1 MSCSLFIVEDDLGQL
16 EMVSAKFVRAG
27 YSVVSVHHPR
37 QALEA
42 ASFRQFQ
49 VALLDASLPE
59 MDGLELMHRLKR
71 TQDGVQIV
79 ILSGYE
85 YPIWRAKAEG
95 AFTWLVKPCRLALL
109 EATVQHAFER
119 AADEIPGMQIVPAH
133 DWPMP
138 CRIIVATTA
147 GRKG

>member
-1 MSCSLFIVEDDLGQL
+1 MSCSLLIVEDDLGQL

-49 VALLDASLPE
+49 VALL
-59 MDGLELMHRLKR
+59 
-71 TQDGVQIV
+71 
-79 ILSGYE
+79 
-85 YPIWRAKAEG
+85 
-95 AFTWLVKPCRLALL
+95 

-119 AADEIPGMQIVPAH
+119 VADEIPGMQIVPAH

-138 CRIIVATTA
+138 CRTIVATTA